1 MTRSTLSDLKSLWA
15 EFNRLR
21 RSDWGSGWADLK
33 CEHKS
38 WVRFGVISDLKSR
51 NLKLNRLG
59 RQNRR
64 DRFAFE
70 MRMGFLQL
78 VVVSADMTGV
88 ALRPPGFM
96 SRLKREIIPHA
107 ESGTSTPT
115 RVWNADGFN
124 GTAFGGW
131 IHRLSWL

>member
-51 NLKLNRLG
+51 NLEFNRLG
-59 RQNRR
+59 RQTRR
-64 DRFAFE
+64 DRLAFE
-70 MRMGFLQL
+70 MRMGFQELD
-78 VVVSADMTGV
+78 VVPARMSGV
-88 ALRPPGFM
+88 ALRLPDFM
-96 SRLKREIIPHA
+96 SHLKCEIIPQP
-107 ESGTSTPT
+107 ESGTSTPF
-115 RVWNADGFN
+115 R
-124 GTAFGGW
+124 
-131 IHRLSWL
+131 I